1 MDEHVNI
8 VAHIFALE
16 KPTLSTTAGERVF
29 VQEVRRKGLVE
40 TRVRGLLLR
49 DLLPLEPNASPL
61 VEDRHDVLLL
71 RQPRFGVPS
80 GVHSRGR
87 HCCSCLPMLQFES
100 TRNSVETRTEGSG
113 PGLVDFYE
121 NFLKPDP
128 DEKPGR
134 KERKRKRRGRKEK
147 RGKRRGERKRKR
159 ERERKER
166 TNGYSRALS
175 YFSLFIFILC

>member
-16 KPTLSTTAGERVF
+16 KPTLATTAGERVF

-61 VEDRHDVLLL
+61 VEDRHELLLL

-80 GVHSRGR
+80 GVRSRGS

-121 NFLKPDP
+121 RVLTKSPNRPIGVNLVH
-128 DEKPGR
+128 EV
-134 KERKRKRRGRKEK
+134 
-147 RGKRRGERKRKR
+147 
-159 ERERKER
+159 
-166 TNGYSRALS
+166 
-175 YFSLFIFILC
+175 IF

>member
-1 MDEHVNI
+1 MDEHVTI

-16 KPTLSTTAGERVF
+16 KPTLATTAGERVF

-80 GVHSRGR
+80 GVHSRGS
-87 HCCSCLPMLQFES
+87 HCCSLPTCCNSNRRRGLGEIPLKPGPKARVRVWWIS
-100 TRNSVETRTEGSG
+100 TKVS
-113 PGLVDFYE
+113 Y
-121 NFLKPDP
+121 FLKKYSDGTTQ
-128 DEKPGR
+128 DRASTTGR
-134 KERKRKRRGRKEK
+134 HFAKTNRG
-147 RGKRRGERKRKR
+147 
-159 ERERKER
+159 
-166 TNGYSRALS
+166 T
-175 YFSLFIFILC
+175 SLFEK

>member
-16 KPTLSTTAGERVF
+16 KPTLATTAGERVF

-80 GVHSRGR
+80 GVHGHGS
-87 HCCSCLPMLQFES
+87 HCCSLPMLQFE
-100 TRNSVETRTEGSG
+100 
-113 PGLVDFYE
+113 
-121 NFLKPDP
+121 
-128 DEKPGR
+128 
-134 KERKRKRRGRKEK
+134 
-147 RGKRRGERKRKR
+147 
-159 ERERKER
+159 
-166 TNGYSRALS
+166 
-175 YFSLFIFILC
+175 

>member
-16 KPTLSTTAGERVF
+16 KPTLATTAGERVF

-80 GVHSRGR
+80 GVHSRGS
-87 HCCSCLPMLQFES
+87 HCCSLPMLQFES

-134 KERKRKRRGRKEK
+134 EERKRKRRGRKEK

>member
-80 GVHSRGR
+80 GVHSRGS
-87 HCCSCLPMLQFES
+87 HCCSLP
-100 TRNSVETRTEGSG
+100 TCCNSNRREI
-113 PGLVDFYE
+113 P
-121 NFLKPDP
+121 LKPGP
-128 DEKPGR
+128 KARVRVWWISTKIEGFLPRHISEASFFCGKKPC
-134 KERKRKRRGRKEK
+134 
-147 RGKRRGERKRKR
+147 
-159 ERERKER
+159 
-166 TNGYSRALS
+166 NIIWSSRARFVHFEALKWFHFAVIIES
-175 YFSLFIFILC
+175 